1 MTNKQICYNC
11 NKRFNEDIMGKFKL
25 NDKYTI
31 YTCTSCYLDLN
42 TGNTRNRLY
51 DKELKYIG
59 A

>member
-1 MTNKQICYNC
+1 
-11 NKRFNEDIMGKFKL
+11 MGKFKL